1 MKELLHGT
9 IMHPDGKCLFFFFFV
24 GLDVCVV
31 PSDFM
36 LVKDKGLKA
45 PRLMRDNHI
54 SGGNSTTNFSTRI
67 FFLSHVCFEE

>member
-1 MKELLHGT
+1 MAPSCTQMGNA
-9 IMHPDGKCLFFFFFV
+9 FFLV

-31 PSDFM
+31 PSNFM
-36 LVKDKGLKA
+36 LVKDKGLIT
-45 PRLMRDNHI
+45 PRLMSENHI